1 MCSWHRFGQFFLF
14 SHSVSCKTLL
24 RCSLN
29 YRGALFANRKSS
41 ETPPTD
47 QDGHILEGLGL
58 DKSVWLHL
66 ISTSKIFMDCSMNK
80 QTEEHKEFES

>member
-1 MCSWHRFGQFFLF
+1 MPIVKVQKH
-14 SHSVSCKTLL
+14 L
-24 RCSLN
+24 RQTRN
-29 YRGALFANRKSS
+29 
-41 ETPPTD
+41 
-47 QDGHILEGLGL
+47 GHILEGLGL